1 MQKLKSGL
9 VALTV
14 GIVLLTALDWAASA
28 ATGRAFVLGRW
39 NQADH
44 TTTLKN
50 TAQGPALDLRTKKG
64 PALKV
69 NNSKRI
75 KKLNADKLDGLSVE
89 DYKTNRNTIY
99 AWSVASHT
107 GGFTQA
113 IPPQAPG
120 SYLIT
125 FDVQLTGAAGDPANP
140 NVINCRIIQSGV
152 SGAVTFTK
160 SVLAD
165 TQVTSVGTPPA
176 LNGTSPHHRR
186 RGRLPG
192 PRLHDDPQRP
202 GVVDD
207 PVPAGPGEPAPHRR
221 LVRLHRAPRPHRHP
235 EEDDELT
242 RLVEEVAQR
251 PSRGPVTGPLTSHG
265 VS

>member
-1 MQKLKSGL
+1 MQKIKSGL

-28 ATGRAFVLGRW
+28 ATGRSFILGRW

-50 TAQGPALDLRTKKG
+50 TAEGPALDLRSKKG

-89 DYKTNRNTIY
+89 DYKANRNTLY
-99 AWSVASHT
+99 AWSVAAHT

-125 FDVQLTGAAGDPANP
+125 FDVQLTGAAGDPGNP
-140 NVINCRIIQSGV
+140 NVINCRIVQNGV
-152 SGAVTFTK
+152 SGTVTFQK
-160 SVLAD
+160 AILGEA
-165 TQVTSVGTPPA
+165 QVTSVGTPPA
-176 LNGTSPHHRR
+176 LNGTSPAILSEGDSLALSCTMTRNAQQWSTTQYQPVLVNLLR
-186 RGRLPG
+186 TDGSYVYTAPLGRTATLK
-192 PRLHDDPQRP
+192 RS
-202 GVVDD
+202 
-207 PVPAGPGEPAPHRR
+207 
-221 LVRLHRAPRPHRHP
+221 
-235 EEDDELT
+235 T
-242 RLVEEVAQR
+242 N
-251 PSRGPVTGPLTSHG
+251 
-265 VS
+265 

>member
-14 GIVLLTALDWAASA
+14 GIVLLAALDWAASA

-50 TAQGPALDLRTKKG
+50 TGQGVALDLRAKKG

-69 NNSKRI
+69 NNGKRI
-75 KKLNADKLDGLSVE
+75 AKLNADKLDGLSGE
-89 DYKTNRNTIY
+89 EYKKNRNTVY
-99 AWSVASHT
+99 AWGVTTHT

-113 IPPQAPG
+113 IPPQLPG

-125 FDVQLTGAAGDPANP
+125 FNVQMTGAAGSPDNP
-140 NVINCRIIQSGV
+140 NVINCRIVQSGV
-152 SGAVTFTK
+152 SGTVVFTK
-160 SVLAD
+160 GILAD

-176 LNGTSPHHRR
+176 LNGTSPLTVVAGDSLALDCTMTRNAQQWSTTQYQPVLVSLLR
-186 RGRLPG
+186 TDGTDLYVAPLGRTATTLK
-192 PRLHDDPQRP
+192 R
-202 GVVDD
+202 
-207 PVPAGPGEPAPHRR
+207 
-221 LVRLHRAPRPHRHP
+221 
-235 EEDDELT
+235 
-242 RLVEEVAQR
+242 
-251 PSRGPVTGPLTSHG
+251 SSN
-265 VS
+265 

>member
-14 GIVLLTALDWAASA
+14 GIVLLAALDWAASA

-50 TAQGPALDLRTKKG
+50 TAKGPALDLRAKKG

-69 NNSKRI
+69 NNSNRI
-75 KKLNADKLDGLSVE
+75 KKLNADKLDGMHGS

-99 AWSVASHT
+99 QWSVATHT

-113 IPPQAPG
+113 IPAQQPG

-125 FDVQLTGAAGDPANP
+125 FDLQLNGAAGEPGNP

-160 SVLAD
+160 AVLAD
-165 TQVTSVGTPPA
+165 TQVTSIGTPPA
-176 LNGTSPHHRR
+176 LNGTSPIIISEGDTLALDCTMTRNLQQWSTTQFQPISVNLLR
-186 RGRLPG
+186 TDGSAVYIAPLGR
-192 PRLHDDPQRP
+192 
-202 GVVDD
+202 
-207 PVPAGPGEPAPHRR
+207 
-221 LVRLHRAPRPHRHP
+221 
-235 EEDDELT
+235 
-242 RLVEEVAQR
+242 
-251 PSRGPVTGPLTSHG
+251 TGTLKKTAN
-265 VS
+265 

>member
-28 ATGRAFVLGRW
+28 ATGRSFVLGRW

-50 TAQGPALDLRTKKG
+50 TAKGPALDLRAKKG

-69 NNSKRI
+69 NNSNRI
-75 KKLNADKLDGLSVE
+75 KKLNADKLDGLSGE
-89 DYKTNRNTIY
+89 SYKANRNTIY

-113 IPPQAPG
+113 LPPQAPG
-120 SYLIT
+120 SYLVS
-125 FDVQLTGAAGDPANP
+125 FSVQLNGAAGDPGNP
-140 NVINCRIIQSGV
+140 NVINCHIVQSGI
-152 SGAVTFTK
+152 SGAVVFTK

-176 LNGTSPHHRR
+176 LNGTSPLIVTAGDSLALDCTMTRNAQVWSTTQYQPVLVNLLR
-186 RGRLPG
+186 TDGSYVYTAPLGRTATLKKST
-192 PRLHDDPQRP
+192 D
-202 GVVDD
+202 
-207 PVPAGPGEPAPHRR
+207 
-221 LVRLHRAPRPHRHP
+221 
-235 EEDDELT
+235 
-242 RLVEEVAQR
+242 
-251 PSRGPVTGPLTSHG
+251 
-265 VS
+265 